1 MLFELREEQVKH
13 LSTGAI
19 EVTERKIAVRNESEI
34 DPKYLD
40 MEVGYRKTL
49 SESLDNDIWGSDDIK
64 VFSVVRIK

>member
-1 MLFELREEQVKH
+1 MLFELREERVEY
-13 LSTGAI
+13 LSTGAV
-19 EVTERKIAVRNESEI
+19 EVTERKIAARMDESEI

-49 SESLDNDIWGSDDIK
+49 SQSLDNDI